1 MNHIR
6 VQDQYRTNE
15 LSKKPGG
22 DEVTIYT
29 KDGMIR
35 TYDKVKNTQKYIASL
50 AYKEEI
56 VRIDINGEEKWTSQ
70 EPGVKYWEM

>member
-29 KDGMIR
+29 KDGMVR
-35 TYDKVKNTQKYIASL
+35 TYDKVKNTQKYISSL

-56 VRIDINGEEKWTSQ
+56 VRIDINGEEKWTSN

>member
-1 MNHIR
+1 MNHIK

-15 LSKKPGG
+15 LSKQPGG

-29 KDGMIR
+29 KDGMVR
-35 TYDKVKNTQKYIASL
+35 TYDKVKNTQKYISSL

-56 VRIDINGEEKWTSQ
+56 VRIDINGEEKWTSN

>member
-29 KDGMIR
+29 KDGMVR
-35 TYDKVKNTQKYIASL
+35 TYDKVKNTQKYISSL

-56 VRIDINGEEKWTSQ
+56 VRIDINGEEKWTSK